1 MIRKTAHACTL
12 ALTLALASGAAS
24 AADGGRDTLHVGQ
37 GWATAPIGASNN
49 GAAFLTLYNTGSR
62 DAALVRAQA
71 PGVKRVEL
79 HRTTMADGVMRM
91 RPVERIDV
99 PARGHTA
106 LRPGG
111 LHVMLIGA
119 DALSAGGEVEVTL
132 QFAEAESRTVALP
145 VRRAGTKPDW
155 LGKQALVP
163 IHRITADG
171 AGARVGTLAL
181 RQHAD
186 GLMAIP
192 LLQDLQPGPHAM
204 HVHENATCGAA
215 DTDGGMQAGGAA
227 GGHFDPDGT
236 GRYAGPYAKGAR
248 GDLPNLLVEDN
259 GSATIPVLAPR
270 VQLSDVRGRS
280 LMIHAGAGRYG
291 PRLPGADALAGRDG
305 GGDHGHAGGGDHGMH
320 GEENA
325 GMHGGMHG
333 GMRMY
338 CGVIPE

>member
-1 MIRKTAHACTL
+1 MIRKATFACTL
-12 ALTLALASGAAS
+12 ACTVAATATLALASGVAPAAEGARGS
-24 AADGGRDTLHVGQ
+24 LHIGQ
-37 GWATAPIGASNN
+37 GWATAPIGASKN
-49 GAAFLTLYNTGSR
+49 GAVFLTLYNTGAQK
-62 DAALVRAQA
+62 AALVRAKA

-99 PARGHTA
+99 PARGHAA

-119 DALSAGGEVEVTL
+119 DDLSAGGDIELTL
-132 QFAEAESRTVALP
+132 QFAEAESRTVVLP
-145 VRRAGTKPDW
+145 VRQAGTKPDW
-155 LGKQALVP
+155 LRNQVLVP
-163 IHRITADG
+163 VHRITAQG
-171 AGARVGTLAL
+171 TAARVGTLAL
-181 RQHAD
+181 RQHD
-186 GLMAIP
+186 EGLLAIP

-215 DTDGGMQAGGAA
+215 ETDGGMQAGGAA
-227 GGHFDPDGT
+227 GGHFDPDDT
-236 GRYAGPYAKGAR
+236 ARYAGPYSQGAR

-280 LMIHAGAGRYG
+280 VMIHAGADRYG
-291 PRLPGADALAGRDG
+291 PRLPGADALAGASG
-305 GGDHGHAGGGDHGMH
+305 AGDHGHSASDGHGK
-320 GEENA
+320 
-325 GMHGGMHG
+325 HG